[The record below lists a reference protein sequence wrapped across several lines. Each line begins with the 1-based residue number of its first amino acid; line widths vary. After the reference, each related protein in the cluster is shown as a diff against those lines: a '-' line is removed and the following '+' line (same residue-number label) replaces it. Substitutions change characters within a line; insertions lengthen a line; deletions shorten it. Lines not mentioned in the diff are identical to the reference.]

1 MKSQMRI
8 VRIVAIVA
16 LLTSV
21 FTFSSFSTVTGEN
34 SKIEREKNRP
44 ELQVKFLGANGDF
57 LYFELSMQQVD
68 ALRSNLRIL
77 NEDGHEL
84 YAETVFSKSTVR
96 KIKVSKGEAE
106 KIEFLYNTV
115 KGEAKKVISIQ
126 IKIQEAIEV
135 KEIN

>member
-16 LLTSV
+16 LLTSA
-21 FTFSSFSTVTGEN
+21 FTFSSFSTVNGEK
-34 SKIEREKNRP
+34 SRIEKEKNRP

-84 YAETVFSKSTVR
+84 YTETVFNKSTVR

-106 KIEFLYNTV
+106 KIEFLYNTA
-115 KGEAKKVISIQ
+115 KGEVKKVFSIQ
-126 IKIQEAIEV
+126 IKIQEAIEI
-135 KEIN
+135 KEIL